1 MGAKASKAK
10 EKGTSRRV
18 ETPGSLASGLATV
31 SGSKISPATEGQRQL
46 LADSRSLSQLAT
58 LLGVGKSTVGHWRTG
73 ARVPE
78 RKERLLLEAHLGIPL
93 ASWDRPPATCQEPAS
108 HTGSKC
114 EAPEGVDEDDEQSG
128 VFAVVKQLRE
138 RRLEAEAA
146 NDERQWAEWACA
158 ERLCLESQ
166 AQSLVAEVGDLDRL
180 RCSPSYGAVRAAVLA
195 TIDDGAL
202 RDVVAPLL
210 PAQPTAGPLVE
221 LEAVRA
227 DLGALATAAAARTV
241 TAVENVTAREVT
253 GLLRVEIDCRK
264 VAAKFG
270 SLVAPRELSESRPWL
285 AIASALS
292 GALRGFAAARI
303 AVLSA
308 LETLAA
314 NPLATVL
321 GDLLSKVRHIF
332 FPSEEFRD
340 DPVRFCREVLGFE
353 PWSRQRDILEAIRDN
368 KYVAIR
374 SGQKTGK
381 SRIVGAAAIWWY
393 CVWPDAAVLFSNST
407 GKQLDGINW
416 KEIKHLV
423 NDSGRCQA
431 CVENDPK
438 GPVPC
443 QHSQVVDG
451 ELLKSARGG
460 LHSGK
465 RSVLGIQAKDAEGIQ
480 GFSGAHLL
488 IIVDEASSLSA
499 DLFQAFFGNTA
510 ASGAKMVMVS
520 NPTRQSG
527 PFFDAFHKNKSRW
540 LTIQISSLE
549 AATEGV
555 PGLASMQYCLDV
567 LASDER
573 GEKSPF
579 YQVRVL
585 GEFPSKDT
593 AAIYQLETVLVAQ
606 EQWETTEPSGRLVI
620 AIDPAGESGSGDEI
634 GVCWGGGDKI
644 EGLELGLGWGIDR
657 YGLEVMRI
665 ITDNGSRYEGKPL
678 VAVDADGVGYEVH
691 RALRALRE
699 ETQAFDLVPIY
710 FGHDA
715 LDWRNYVTTGDE
727 AHVCFARWL
736 RGGGTI
742 SRSWSKLE
750 DELRFMQWVPVRK
763 KRYERELEL
772 FSGTR
777 KNDVRKELHRS
788 PDSLDC
794 CRIWAYAQ
802 TKRQASQSVTTP
814 IKEETKKPTAYE
826 TRDRAVRAMDP
837 YKGMSKWNR

>member
-1 MGAKASKAK
+1 MGAKAAK
-10 EKGTSRRV
+10 PQTKKDPRRCETSG
-18 ETPGSLASGLATV
+18 PIASGSATV

-46 LADSRSLSQLAT
+46 LADPRSLSQLAG

-73 ARVPE
+73 ARLPE
-78 RKERLLLEAHLGIPL
+78 RKDRLLLEAHLGIPL
-93 ASWDRPPATCQEPAS
+93 GSWDRPPGGVSSTPAS
-108 HTGSKC
+108 RGAACS
-114 EAPEGVDEDDEQSG
+114 APDDDEADEPSG
-128 VFAVVKQLRE
+128 IHSIVAQLRV
-138 RRLEAEAA
+138 RREDAEAA
-146 NDERQWAEWACA
+146 GDEREWAEWAGA

-166 AQSLVAEVGDLDRL
+166 CQSLVAEVGDLERL
-180 RCSPSYGAVRAAVLA
+180 RCSPAYGEVRALVLA
-195 TIDDGAL
+195 TIDDEAVRG
-202 RDVVAPLL
+202 VVAPLL
-210 PAQPTAGPLVE
+210 PEQPTAGALVE
-221 LEAVRA
+221 LEGVRA
-227 DLGALATAAAARTV
+227 DLGTLATAATERAGL
-241 TAVENVTAREVT
+241 AVENVTAREVT
-253 GLLRVEIDCRK
+253 GLLRVALDCRK
-264 VAAKFG
+264 VAAKFTA
-270 SLVAPRELSESRPWL
+270 LIAPRELSESRPWL
-285 AIASALS
+285 AIAAAVS
-292 GALRGFAAARI
+292 GALRAFVDVRT

-308 LETLAA
+308 VERLA

-321 GDLLSKVRHIF
+321 FETLAKIRHIV

-353 PWSRQRDILEAIRDN
+353 PWSRQREILEAIRDN

-381 SRIVGAAAIWWY
+381 SRIVGAGAIWWY

-407 GKQLDGINW
+407 GKQLEGINW

-423 NDSGRCQA
+423 NDSGRCQT
-431 CVENDPK
+431 CVEEDPK
-438 GPVPC
+438 GPKPC
-443 QHSQVVDG
+443 QHSQVIDG

-465 RSVLGIQAKDAEGIQ
+465 RSILGVQAKDAEGIQ

-510 ASGAKMVMVS
+510 AAGAKMVMVS

-549 AATEGV
+549 AAAEGV
-555 PGLASMQYCLDV
+555 PGLASLQYCLDV

-593 AAIYQLETVLVAQ
+593 AAVYQLEHILTAQ
-606 EQWETTEPSGRLVI
+606 ERWETTEVSGRLVI

-634 GVCWGGGDKI
+634 ATCWGGGDKI
-644 EGLELGLGWGIDR
+644 AGLETGLGWNLDR
-657 YGLEVMRI
+657 YCSEVMRVI
-665 ITDNGSRYEGKPL
+665 ADHGGEYEGKPL
-678 VAVDADGVGYEVH
+678 VAIDADGVGYEVH
-691 RALRALRE
+691 RRLRILRE

-715 LDWRNYVTTGDE
+715 HDWRNYATTGDE
-727 AHVCFARWL
+727 AHVALARWL
-736 RGGGTI
+736 RGGGAI
-742 SRSWSKLE
+742 SVTWSKLE

-763 KRYERELEL
+763 KRYDREIEL
-772 FSGTR
+772 FSATR

-788 PDSLDC
+788 PDSLDA

-802 TKRQASQSVTTP
+802 TKKHVSTSTP
-814 IKEETKKPTAYE
+814 ETPKTPPKPPTAYQ
-826 TRDRAVRAMDP
+826 TRDRAVHAMDP
-837 YKGMSKWNR
+837 YQGLKKWNR